1 LLVEGVF
8 EKLLGVWEGVVDM
21 EIKETL
27 GYPLVSFVCVSVCV
41 IIEGVIV

>member
-1 LLVEGVF
+1 MLVEGVF

-27 GYPLVSFVCVSVCV
+27 GYPLVSFVCVSVCNY
-41 IIEGVIV
+41 